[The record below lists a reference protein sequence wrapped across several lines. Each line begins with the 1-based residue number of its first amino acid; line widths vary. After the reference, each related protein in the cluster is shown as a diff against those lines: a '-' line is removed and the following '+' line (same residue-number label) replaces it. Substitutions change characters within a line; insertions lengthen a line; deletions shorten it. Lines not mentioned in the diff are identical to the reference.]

1 MRAQTAVIAKL
12 ALRNLRRQV
21 RRSLLTAASMIAGA
35 ALLIFSLILGD
46 GTHEQWIDS
55 AVRMAAGHLSIQSPR
70 FHSSRALKDRMPAE
84 SRALV
89 EKVLRQGGLP
99 GGVHAVA
106 PRLAVNGMASSAAGA
121 RPARILGVDPAVE
134 AGFSVLDE
142 KLQQGRYLQPDDRLA
157 AYVGIELLK
166 ALDLRLGSK
175 FVLTAQDAGGEIAGQ
190 LVRVVGAFR
199 TGIPEV
205 DRSLL
210 HIPLST
216 AGAWLGCGGDVTAM
230 GLLLGNSDQAPP
242 VRRALQQ
249 RLSEN
254 PRLAGLR
261 VLSWRESLPELD
273 AAVKI
278 DDFSNYLFQGI
289 LFGIIALGIVNTVL
303 MSVMYRRREF
313 GVLQALGL
321 TPGQSASLVL
331 VEGLILTSLSGT
343 IGIALGLSLT
353 WFFWG
358 DGLDLSSMMNN
369 EWSFSGVVMDPVV
382 MPRFRPARMVQGLAF
397 IFLIGTLAS
406 LYPALRALRI
416 DVAETMKFER

>member
-1 MRAQTAVIAKL
+1 M
-12 ALRNLRRQV
+12 
-21 RRSLLTAASMIAGA
+21 
-35 ALLIFSLILGD
+35 
-46 GTHEQWIDS
+46 
-55 AVRMAAGHLSIQSPR
+55 
-70 FHSSRALKDRMPAE
+70 
-84 SRALV
+84 
-89 EKVLRQGGLP
+89 
-99 GGVHAVA
+99 
-106 PRLAVNGMASSAAGA
+106 
-121 RPARILGVDPAVE
+121 
-134 AGFSVLDE
+134 
-142 KLQQGRYLQPDDRLA
+142 
-157 AYVGIELLK
+157 
-166 ALDLRLGSK
+166 
-175 FVLTAQDAGGEIAGQ
+175 
-190 LVRVVGAFR
+190 
-199 TGIPEV
+199 

-216 AGAWLGCGGDVTAM
+216 AGAWLGCGGDVTTM
-230 GLLLGNSDQAPP
+230 GVLLANSDHVPP

-254 PRLAGLR
+254 PRLGGLR
-261 VLSWRESLPELD
+261 VLSWQESLPELD

-278 DDFSNYLFQGI
+278 DDFFNYLFQGI

-321 TPGQSASLVL
+321 TPGQSSSLVL
-331 VEGLILTSLSGT
+331 VEGLILTCLSGT

-406 LYPALRALRI
+406 LYPALRAMRI